1 MPQVTITINIPEGAE
16 INISGASDP
25 SGADDALDGRAVKR
39 YFSIY
44 LSDNGRRLFRAV
56 AKVQLTD
63 GPGFTFDDVAKQLG
77 ESYGTTLSLHRTTG
91 RAARKWHDDTG
102 SEAPIGLADLSYEWV
117 PEVDGMRTRYEMRED
132 LAEIIAQ
139 LDD

>member
-1 MPQVTITINIPEGAE
+1 MSQVTITINIPEGAE
-16 INISGASDP
+16 INISGAADL
-25 SGADDALDGRAVKR
+25 SGSDDALDRRAITR
-39 YFSIY
+39 YFSVY

-77 ESYGTTLSLHRTTG
+77 ESYGTTLSLHRTSG

-102 SEAPIGLADLSYEWV
+102 SKAPIGLAVLSYEWV
-117 PEVDGMRTRYEMRED
+117 PEVEGMRTRYEMRKD
-132 LAEIIAQ
+132 LADIIARF
-139 LDD
+139 DD